1 MNRNRAEVGD
11 QVKDTTGQGAIVTD
25 IKGGTTWVLRPVYAG
40 NFTTRWETD
49 DPDTLTVTRRRADRI
64 TDP

>member
-1 MNRNRAEVGD
+1 MSAHRAEVGD

-25 IKGGTTWVLRPVYAG
+25 IKAGTTWVLRPVYG
-40 NFTTRWETD
+40 GTSRHWETS
-49 DPDTLTVTRRRADRI
+49 DPDTLTVVRRRADRI